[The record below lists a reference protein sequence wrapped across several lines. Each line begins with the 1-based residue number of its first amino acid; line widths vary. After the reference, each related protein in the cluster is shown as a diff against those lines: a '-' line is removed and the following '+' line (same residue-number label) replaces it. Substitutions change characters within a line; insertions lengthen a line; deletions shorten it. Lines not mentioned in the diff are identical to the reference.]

1 MPSIANLPAR
11 AWVDID
17 LGALK
22 ANARTVARTSG
33 ARLLPM
39 VKANAYG
46 LGIIPVAQ
54 ALETLDPWGFGV
66 ASIEEG
72 AELRSAGI
80 TRPIVVFTPL
90 SAPLIDQHLA
100 HSLRPS
106 IGDVAA
112 LEAWLGQGSAPF
124 HLELDTGMSRSG
136 FRWTA
141 DTGWRERL
149 RGAVGFEGCF
159 THFHSAEDDP
169 ASVHRQWQ
177 RFHQM
182 LEALPAR
189 PPLVHAANSAAAL
202 QGHRYAGDAVRPGIF
217 LYGGDVGGPAPETVV
232 RLRARVVA
240 ERIVRAGD
248 SVSYGGS
255 WTAPRDTRVATLAIG
270 YADGML
276 RSLSNQGA
284 VELQGHLAPVV
295 GRVTMDCTMVATE
308 VKVALGDVATVYG
321 GLVSLDDQ
329 ARRAGSISYEL
340 LTSLGPRVQRRYA

>member
-1 MPSIANLPAR
+1 MPSIAPLPER
-11 AWVDID
+11 AWADVD

-22 ANARTVARTSG
+22 ANARTVARISG

-46 LGIIPVAQ
+46 LGLIPVVR

-66 ASIEEG
+66 ATVDEG
-72 AELRSAGI
+72 AELRAAGI

-90 SAPLIDQHLA
+90 SPSMVSRHLEHA
-100 HSLRPS
+100 LRPS
-106 IGDVAA
+106 IGDAAA
-112 LEAWLGQGSAPF
+112 LAAWLGQGPGPF
-124 HLELDTGMSRSG
+124 HLEVDTGMARSG
-136 FRWTA
+136 FRWTG
-141 DTGWRERL
+141 DTSWREL
-149 RGAVGFEGCF
+149 LKGAAGFEGFF

-177 RFHQM
+177 RFQHL
-182 LEALPAR
+182 LEALPVTPAI
-189 PPLVHAANSAAAL
+189 VHAANSAAAL
-202 QGHRYAGDAVRPGIF
+202 QGRRYAGDAVRPGIF
-217 LYGGDVGGPAPETVV
+217 LYGGEVGGPAPETVV
-232 RLRARVVA
+232 RVRARVVA

-248 SVSYGGS
+248 TVSYGGS
-255 WTAPRDTRVATLAIG
+255 WTAPRDTRVATLAMG

-284 VELQGHLAPVV
+284 VELHGHIAPVV
-295 GRVTMDCTMVATE
+295 GRVTMDFTMVATE
-308 VKVALGDVATVYG
+308 VGVAVGDVATVYG

-340 LTSLGPRVQRRYA
+340 LTSLGPRVPRRFS